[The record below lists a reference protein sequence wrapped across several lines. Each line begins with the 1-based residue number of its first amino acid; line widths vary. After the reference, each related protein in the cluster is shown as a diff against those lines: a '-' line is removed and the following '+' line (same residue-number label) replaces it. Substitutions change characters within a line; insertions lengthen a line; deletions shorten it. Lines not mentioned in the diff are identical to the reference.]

1 MNIINALKNIRN
13 NMIALV
19 ILFVTLLGI
28 HQSSFAAVPTRQ
40 IISNMA
46 IGEYTEEG
54 STVVQVSRSNLVQ
67 TTILPVYSVNLTASN
82 SKNVVAG
89 QTVFF
94 NHVLTNTGNE
104 VDQYNFAVT
113 NNTGDNY
120 DFSNLSVFLDKD
132 NDGVPDGAAI
142 SSYSLGAGESVGL
155 IVAANVPSGATVNQ
169 NGLLTFTVNSLNNAT
184 GTKTNTDT
192 ATVTNQ
198 SALVVRKKFSQT
210 TVANGDVVTV
220 RLDYQNLGS
229 TATGSVTLTDALDSS
244 LVYQS
249 SSGENWNG
257 TTVNP
262 NTGSNDPAGINYSVT
277 SNTVTAV
284 ISSIAANATG
294 YIEFK
299 VKVNKTTAG
308 AINNTVN
315 FQYDHDNNA
324 ATATISDLS
333 NIAVLN
339 VAPIYAVKING
350 SVSDVNNSTTVVST
364 SVAQGGQLTFN
375 NYVWNTGN
383 STDRFNLISTASTFP
398 TGSQIEFYRADG
410 VTPLLDSNG
419 DGIPDTGLLSAG
431 ANLPIVVKVRLPSS
445 YAVTAD
451 TTFEVSPQAQ
461 SLGDLTK
468 TSLIKDQGNL
478 LATTVARLVDLT
490 NSPENNGLGNGNI
503 DNAGNP
509 WKTVTVS
516 TSINP
521 VAGGQAIFPLKVSHT
536 GIGTEYLLSAN
547 ASSDFTSLI
556 LPNGVNRVRFYISAN
571 GSNCTVL
578 GSETG
583 KTIYL
588 NNAESQLIC
597 AVVDVD
603 QLNSSLTTPIYFR
616 VLSTSYVSGNNSSN
630 PSQDIIKNAITI
642 QSVNSVA
649 QVEFTPNSRGQ
660 VSPLGTVIYSH
671 LLTNNTDVDY
681 TGNYS
686 FLTNNDQVEFTST
699 LFYDVNGNGVFDA
712 GDLAIRSLADLP
724 GGKLAAHTQVKL
736 LLQVKNLVANNLAQ
750 ANNSTINL
758 TNNSNGQVLASITDV
773 TTVRQTQLKLT
784 KLQARDFDCNG
795 TADESFTANSLNIG
809 KQANGQGQCVLYKVI
824 LTNTSATSLSSAFT
838 FRDMTPAY
846 TVLSQSPICTAC
858 SGMTA
863 PTVGNAGAVSG
874 TLNSVAANQSYEFN
888 FGVRYVGQ

>member
-1 MNIINALKNIRN
+1 M
-13 NMIALV
+13 
-19 ILFVTLLGI
+19 
-28 HQSSFAAVPTRQ
+28 AV
-40 IISNMA
+40 
-46 IGEYTEEG
+46 GEYSEEG

-67 TTILPVYSVNLTASN
+67 TTILPVYSVNLTAN
-82 SKNVVAG
+82 NTKNVVAG
-89 QTVFF
+89 QIVYF
-94 NHVLTNTGNE
+94 NHTLTNTGNE
-104 VDQYNFAVT
+104 VDQYTFTVT
-113 NNTGDNY
+113 NNTGDSY
-120 DFSNLSVFLDKD
+120 DYSNLSVFLDKD

-142 SSYSLGAGESVGL
+142 TSYSLSAGESVGL
-155 IVAANVPSGATVNQ
+155 IVAANVPSGATVSQ
-169 NGLLTFTVNSLNNAT
+169 NGLLTLTVNSLNSAS

-210 TVANGDVVTV
+210 SVANGDVVTV
-220 RLDYQNLGS
+220 RLYYQNLGS
-229 TATGSVTLTDALDSS
+229 TATGSVTLTDTLDSS
-244 LVYQS
+244 LVYQLNA
-249 SSGENWNG
+249 GENWNG

-262 NTGSNDPAGINYSVT
+262 STGSNDPAGINYSVT

-284 ISSIAANATG
+284 ISSIPANATG

-299 VKVNKTTAG
+299 VKVNKATAG
-308 AINNTVN
+308 SINNTVN

-324 ATATISDLS
+324 TTANISDLS

-339 VAPIYAVKING
+339 VASIYAVKING
-350 SVSDVNNSTTVVST
+350 SASDVNNSATVIASAA
-364 SVAQGGQLTFN
+364 AQGGELTFN
-375 NYVWNTGN
+375 NYVWNRGN
-383 STDRFNLISTASTFP
+383 STDRFNVTITGSTFP

-431 ANLPIVVKVRLPSS
+431 VNLPIVVKVRLPSS
-445 YAVTAD
+445 YAVTTD

-461 SLGDLTK
+461 SLGDMNK
-468 TSLIKDQGNL
+468 TSFIKDQGNL

-490 NSPENNGLGNGNI
+490 NSPENNGLGNGNV

-509 WKTVTVS
+509 WKTVIAS
-516 TSINP
+516 TSTNP
-521 VAGGQAIFPLKVSHT
+521 VAGGQAIFPLRVKHT
-536 GIGTEYLLSAN
+536 GTGTEYLLSAN
-547 ASSDFTSLI
+547 ANSDFSNMT
-556 LPNGVNRVRFYISAN
+556 LPAGVNRVRFYTSTN
-571 GSNCTVL
+571 GTNCSGL
-578 GSETG
+578 GNEIG

-588 NNAESQLIC
+588 NDAETQLVC
-597 AVVDVD
+597 AVVEVD
-603 QLNSSLTTPIYFR
+603 KVNNDITVPIYFR
-616 VLSTSYVSGNNSSN
+616 VISTSFVATGN
-630 PSQDIIKNAITI
+630 PAQDIIKDAITI
-642 QSVNSVA
+642 QSVNSKP
-649 QVEFTPNSRGQ
+649 QLEFMPDLYGQ
-660 VSPLGTVIYSH
+660 VAPLGTVIYSH

-686 FLTNNDQVEFTST
+686 FLSNNDQVEFNST

-712 GDLAIRSLADLP
+712 GDLVMRSLADLP

-736 LLQVKNLVANNLAQ
+736 LLQVKNLVANNIAQ
-750 ANNSTINL
+750 ANTTTINL
-758 TNNSNGQVLASITDV
+758 TNNANGQVVASITDV
-773 TTVRQTQLKLT
+773 TTVNQTQLKLS

-795 TADESFTANSLNIG
+795 TADESYTTNSLNIG

-824 LTNTSATSLSSAFT
+824 LTNTSATGLSTAFT

-846 TVLSQSPICTAC
+846 TVLSQSPICTSC

>member
-13 NMIALV
+13 NIIALV
-19 ILFVTLLGI
+19 IVLITLLGI

-67 TTILPVYSVNLTASN
+67 TTILPVYSVNLTANN

-89 QTVFF
+89 QTVYF

-132 NDGVPDGAAI
+132 NDGVPDGTAI

-155 IVAANVPSGATVNQ
+155 IVAANVPSGATVSQ

-244 LVYQS
+244 LVYQPN
-249 SSGENWNG
+249 SGENWNG

-262 NTGSNDPAGINYSVT
+262 STGSNDPAGINYSVT

-299 VKVNKTTAG
+299 IKVNKTTAG

-350 SVSDVNNSTTVVST
+350 SVSDVNNSTTVVAT
-364 SVAQGGQLTFN
+364 SAAQGGQLTFN

-383 STDRFNLISTASTFP
+383 STDRFNLVLTASTFP
-398 TGSQIEFYRADG
+398 AGSQIEFYRADG
-410 VTPLLDSNG
+410 ITPLLDSNG

-431 ANLPIVVKVRLPSS
+431 ANLPIVVKVRLPSG
-445 YAVTAD
+445 YAVTVD

-490 NSPENNGLGNGNI
+490 NSPENNGLGNGNV

-509 WKTVTVS
+509 WKTITVS

-547 ASSDFTSLI
+547 ASSDFTSLT

-571 GSNCTVL
+571 GSNCNAL

-686 FLTNNDQVEFTST
+686 FLTNNDQVEFNST
-699 LFYDVNGNGVFDA
+699 LFYDVNANGIFDA

-809 KQANGQGQCVLYKVI
+809 NQANGQGQCVLYKVI